1 MAIGFTPFGS
11 EFRINTYTD
20 LYQTAPAVVGLADGG
35 YVAIWNSIEQDG
47 SGYGLYAQRYTA
59 SGATLGAEFQINT
72 YTANDQYRGSIAA
85 QSDGGFVVTW
95 ISEGQ
100 DGSGE
105 AIMGQRF
112 DALGT
117 KVGSEIYINTF
128 QTGDQSF
135 PDVTTLSSGG
145 FVVVWHSEGQD
156 GSASSVHGR
165 IYTGGGAAVGSE
177 FQINTHT
184 SNRQEYPKVIGL
196 DDGGFIATWTSEAQD
211 GSEGGVYGQRYNAN
225 GSALGAEFRINTE
238 TADHQG
244 DTAAAALADGGFVI
258 AWSSDGQDG
267 DRYGVYG
274 QRFDANGTADGAE
287 FQINTETVS
296 NQLFPTI
303 AALADGGF
311 VIAWMSILQ
320 DGDSSGIF
328 GQRYDASGSAVGTEF
343 QINTFTTGSQS
354 FPRISGLADGGFT
367 VVWESF
373 EQYSLS
379 WDIFAQQFAA
389 ELWGTA
395 GHDEMIDSVG
405 ANWMNGQGGNDSLS
419 GGSGNDTIFGA
430 SGQDELFGDSGND
443 MLDGGA
449 GQDELDGGS
458 GRDTLLGAGGNDT
471 LIGGTGRDIL
481 DGGRGSDVLFGGGGV
496 DELIGGNGNDILHGD
511 GGADILDG
519 GSGFDIL
526 FGGAGNDTLSG
537 NGHSDYLSGDAGN
550 DELFGGTGA
559 DILRGGSG
567 SDIISGQAG
576 ADTFIFGLGD
586 DVDEI
591 TDFNIAQDMLRLDDA
606 LWGGGLTAS
615 EVVSAYATTI
625 GIDTF
630 FFFGTE
636 ILILDGISTTV
647 GLDAVLQIV

>member
-1 MAIGFTPFGS
+1 MAIGFTPSGS

-20 LYQTAPAVVGLADGG
+20 RYQTAPDVVGLADGG
-35 YVAIWNSIEQDG
+35 YIAIWNSIEQDG
-47 SGYGLYAQRYTA
+47 SGMGLYAQRYTA
-59 SGATLGAEFQINT
+59 NGATLGAEFQINT
-72 YTANDQYRGSIAA
+72 HTANDQYRGSIAA
-85 QSDGGFVVTW
+85 RSDGGFIVTW
-95 ISEGQ
+95 ISDGQ

-135 PDVTTLSSGG
+135 PDVTTLSGGG

-156 GSASSVHGR
+156 GSGHSVHGR

-184 SNRQEYPKVIGL
+184 NNHQDNPKVIGL

-211 GSEGGVYGQRYNAN
+211 GSGGGVYGQRYNAN

-258 AWSSDGQDG
+258 AWSSNRQDG
-267 DRYGVYG
+267 DSYGVYG
-274 QRFDANGTADGAE
+274 QRFDASGAADGAE
-287 FQINTETVS
+287 FQINTEIAS
-296 NQLFPTI
+296 HQYRPTI

-311 VIAWMSILQ
+311 VVAWMSNLQ
-320 DGDSSGIF
+320 DGDLTGIY
-328 GQRYDASGSAVGTEF
+328 GQRFDASGAAVGGEF
-343 QINTFTTGSQS
+343 QINTYTTSYQS
-354 FPRISGLADGGFT
+354 DPSIAGLANGGF
-367 VVWESF
+367 VVTWDSF
-373 EQYSLS
+373 EQFGSS
-379 WDIFAQQFAA
+379 NDIFAQQFAA

-405 ANWMNGQGGNDSLS
+405 ANWMNGQGGNDNLS
-419 GGSGNDTIFGA
+419 GGSGNDTIFGDR
-430 SGQDELFGDSGND
+430 GQDDLFGDSGND
-443 MLDGGA
+443 TLDGGA

-481 DGGRGSDVLFGGGGV
+481 DGGSGSDLLFGGGGV
-496 DELIGGNGNDILHGD
+496 DELIGGGGNDILHGD
-511 GGADILDG
+511 GGADILGG

-550 DELFGGTGA
+550 DELFGGNGA

-567 SDIISGQAG
+567 SDILSGQAG

-591 TDFNIAQDMLRLDDA
+591 TDFNIAQDKLRLDDA
-606 LWGGGLTAS
+606 LWGGGLTAA
-615 EVVSAYATTI
+615 EVVSTYATTI
-625 GIDTF
+625 GNDAY

-636 ILILDGISTTV
+636 ILILDGISSTV